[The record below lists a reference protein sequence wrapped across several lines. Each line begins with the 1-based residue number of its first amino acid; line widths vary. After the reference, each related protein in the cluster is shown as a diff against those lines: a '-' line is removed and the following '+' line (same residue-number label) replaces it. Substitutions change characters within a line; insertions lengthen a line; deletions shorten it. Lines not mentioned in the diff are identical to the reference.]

1 MRGQQERGE
10 EGDEGWDGMGGRLG
24 KGKGWL
30 RGAADFN
37 GLPGLWDAEEPSTG

>member
-1 MRGQQERGE
+1 MRWGG
-10 EGDEGWDGMGGRLG
+10 GDGRLG

-37 GLPGLWDAEEPSTG
+37 GLWDADEPSTG

>member
-1 MRGQQERGE
+1 
-10 EGDEGWDGMGGRLG
+10 MGGRLG